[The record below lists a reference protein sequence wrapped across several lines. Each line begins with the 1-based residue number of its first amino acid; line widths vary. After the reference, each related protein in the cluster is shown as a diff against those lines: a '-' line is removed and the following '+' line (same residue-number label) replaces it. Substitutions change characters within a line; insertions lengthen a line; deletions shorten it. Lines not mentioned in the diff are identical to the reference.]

1 MYAPGLWVTFC
12 FPSFHPVI
20 GFESC
25 GSSSEVLY
33 PQMNWLP
40 TIPTQPSI
48 SDSPY
53 GCQVNYWADENSLY
67 NSALIY
73 PPPLLDAGMS
83 FTEPYLHQVS
93 RYIQMTQS
101 LKPLL
106 FYLFRMVLESQEVT
120 VSPIKLFH
128 PQCSTTAMVRQHH
141 PAPPP
146 NVPLIIDI
154 SHEETEDDVFV

>member
-1 MYAPGLWVTFC
+1 
-12 FPSFHPVI
+12 
-20 GFESC
+20 
-25 GSSSEVLY
+25 
-33 PQMNWLP
+33 MNWLP

-93 RYIQMTQS
+93 RHVE
-101 LKPLL
+101 LK
-106 FYLFRMVLESQEVT
+106 
-120 VSPIKLFH
+120 
-128 PQCSTTAMVRQHH
+128 
-141 PAPPP
+141 
-146 NVPLIIDI
+146 
-154 SHEETEDDVFV
+154 